1 MVATDIKTRPF
12 IFGSSKFDFLTCYI
26 HSEITIFAAES
37 AMTITAGTPILI
49 YADIKFKSNFAT
61 SYNNNSITNEKET

>member
-1 MVATDIKTRPF
+1 MHISFSR
-12 IFGSSKFDFLTCYI
+12 LYYI

-49 YADIKFKSNFAT
+49 YADIKFKS
-61 SYNNNSITNEKET
+61 SINRIEPLLNPSIVPIVCRRLLH